1 MADQTARGRFLWHDL
16 YTSDPAAAH
25 QFYGKAVGWKSQPFD
40 ADPSYLMFAGPKGPL
55 GGAGKLPEG
64 QPHWVAYV
72 GTANIADSVLKA
84 KSLGATV
91 VTDVTAI
98 PNGGSYAVLK
108 DPQGAVFGMYQYAS
122 DPGAGSAPQRGE
134 ISWYELGTNDADSA
148 LKFYSALFGWTEVA
162 KHDMG
167 PDGFY
172 HLFGWSGAQNGGL
185 FKKPA
190 QWGPP
195 AWTIYVRVKDM
206 DSTVKK
212 AKAAGATLIN
222 GPMEVPGGDWIA
234 QFTDPQGAVFAVHVL
249 KADLKPAAAKPA
261 EAAAA
266 APAKVEAPKAAAPKA
281 AAPKAKKPAAA
292 KKKAAAKTQ
301 VSSKKSAKKPA
312 KKAAKKVGK
321 KKVVAKAKK
330 SVKKAAKKKA
340 SSRSTR
346 GAKKKARKAK

>member
-16 YTSDPAAAH
+16 FTSDPAAAH
-25 QFYGKAVGWKSQPFD
+25 QFYGKAVGWKSQPFE
-40 ADPSYLMFAGPKGPL
+40 ADPSYVMFAGPKGPL
-55 GGAGKLPEG
+55 GGAGKVAEG

-72 GTANIADSVLKA
+72 GTPDIAASVAKA
-84 KSLGATV
+84 KSLGGAV
-91 VTDVTAI
+91 VKDVTQI
-98 PNGGSYAVLK
+98 PSGGSYAVLK
-108 DPQGAVFGMYQYAS
+108 DPQGAVFGVYQYPS
-122 DPGAGSAPQRGE
+122 DPGTGSAPQRGE
-134 ISWYELGTNDADSA
+134 ISWYELGTNDADGA
-148 LKFYSALFGWTEVA
+148 LSFYTNLFGWAEVA

-249 KADLKPAAAKPA
+249 KADLKKPAAVAKPA
-261 EAAAA
+261 EA

-281 AAPKAKKPAAA
+281 AAPKAKKKPAA
-292 KKKAAAKTQ
+292 KKKAAVKAP
-301 VSSKKSAKKPA
+301 VSSKKGAKKPA
-312 KKAAKKVGK
+312 KKAAKKAGK
-321 KKVVAKAKK
+321 KSASKKTGAAKAKK
-330 SVKKAAKKKA
+330 PVKKAAKKKA
-340 SSRSTR
+340 KSS
-346 GAKKKARKAK
+346 KKARKAK